1 MSAQSVQMIQGL
13 YDAFATGDVPTV
25 LGALSPDIAWT
36 AAAGFP
42 YGGTYHGQDAVLS
55 GVFMR
60 LATEWEGYAA
70 VPSEIID
77 GGDTIVALG
86 QYSGKYNATGKS
98 FVAGF
103 AHTWKIKDGKAVTF
117 TQYTDT
123 KLVAAALQP

>member
-1 MSAQSVQMIQGL
+1 MSAQSVQLIQGL
-13 YDAFATGDVPTV
+13 YNAFATGDVPTV

-36 AAAGFP
+36 EAAGFP
-42 YGGTYHGQDAVLS
+42 YGGTYHGHDAVLS

-60 LATEWEGYAA
+60 LATEWEGFAA
-70 VPSEIID
+70 VPREIID
-77 GGDTIVALG
+77 GGDSVVALG

-98 FVAGF
+98 FVAEF
-103 AHTWKIKDGKAVTF
+103 AHVWKIKDGKAVTF